1 MTFVLCFESDR
12 WYRRAVVLPI
22 VAVLLICCAYGLQHS
37 SIGVNIWVAVPLYSA
52 SLFFFCLFLHGE
64 LARLRP
70 GPSHLTRFYLM
81 LSLGGALGGIAVG
94 LIAPRVLPAC
104 YELGI
109 GFVITAL
116 LVLGLPKINP
126 SLRVG
131 AVGLAVLCSYF
142 LYGQIVE
149 DVRGSRLLE
158 RNFYGT
164 LSTSDAHRKN
174 PDDDVRQLYHGSI
187 KHGEQ
192 FLATARRREATTYY
206 GATSGVGLALANTPA
221 EGKKVGMIG
230 LGAGTLAAYGQAG
243 DTYRLYEI
251 NPAVVSL
258 AQTEFSFIADS
269 PAQIELVIGDAR
281 LSLEAEPPQ
290 AFDVLAVDAF
300 SGDSIPVHLV
310 TAQAMTVYLRH
321 LKPAGIVAFHV
332 TNRFL
337 NLAPVVATIAASQ
350 NLHVA
355 LIRDA
360 AELPALRKT
369 DWVLVSRSAA
379 TLEQAAIRD
388 RTTAITPIPGLPLWT
403 DDFNNLFEVL
413 K

>member
-1 MTFVLCFESDR
+1 
-12 WYRRAVVLPI
+12 
-22 VAVLLICCAYGLQHS
+22 
-37 SIGVNIWVAVPLYSA
+37 
-52 SLFFFCLFLHGE
+52 
-64 LARLRP
+64 
-70 GPSHLTRFYLM
+70 
-81 LSLGGALGGIAVG
+81 
-94 LIAPRVLPAC
+94 
-104 YELGI
+104 
-109 GFVITAL
+109 
-116 LVLGLPKINP
+116 
-126 SLRVG
+126 
-131 AVGLAVLCSYF
+131 LCSYF
-142 LYGQIVE
+142 LYGQIAE

-192 FLATARRREATTYY
+192 FLAPARRREATTYY

-221 EGKKVGMIG
+221 AGKKVGMIG

-269 PAQIELVIGDAR
+269 PAQVELVIGDAR

-337 NLAPVVATIAASQ
+337 NLAPVIATIAANQ

-355 LIRDA
+355 LIHDD
-360 AELPALRKT
+360 AELPTLRTT

-388 RTTAITPIPGLPLWT
+388 RTTAITAIPGLPLWT